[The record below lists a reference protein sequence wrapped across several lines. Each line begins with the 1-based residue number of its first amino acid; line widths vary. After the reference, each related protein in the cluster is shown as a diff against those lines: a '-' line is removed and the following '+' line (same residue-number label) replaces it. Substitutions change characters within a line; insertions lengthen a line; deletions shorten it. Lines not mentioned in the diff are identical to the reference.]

1 MVEETRTW
9 KRLQDNFRSD
19 VSIGQ
24 KFHELG
30 NRAEGVIVAYL
41 MGHDPDPKAFMA
53 NAESLIEGGADVLE
67 VGIPFSDP
75 VADGPVIQAA
85 GTRAL
90 SAGATPRK
98 IIDAIG
104 ELSSQYT
111 TPFLILTYYNPILAM
126 GVEQFMKN
134 ASDNGVNG
142 VVVPDLPMEEGNR
155 FRDTA
160 LKHNIDS
167 ILLAAPNTSEKR
179 LAGILEKSRGFVY
192 LVSLYGVTGPR
203 DTLSP
208 QALETVKK
216 VKSLAKCVIP
226 VSAGFGISQPQQVSS
241 LLRAGAD
248 GAIVGSALVRT
259 VAEHLDDPREAP
271 YYLKKTITALKQAST
286 QPGC

>member
-1 MVEETRTW
+1 M
-9 KRLQDNFRSD
+9 QDSFRSD
-19 VSIGQ
+19 DAIEQ
-24 KFHELG
+24 KFRELG

-53 NAESLIEGGADVLE
+53 NAASLIEGGADILE

-98 IIDAIG
+98 ILDTIG
-104 ELSSQYT
+104 QLSSQFAI
-111 TPFLILTYYNPILAM
+111 PFVVLTYYNPILAM
-126 GVEQFMKN
+126 GMEQFMRN

-142 VVVPDLPMEEGNR
+142 IVVPDLPVEEGDK
-155 FRDTA
+155 FRDIA
-160 LKHNIDS
+160 LKHNVDS
-167 ILLAAPNTSEKR
+167 IYLAAPNTSEKR
-179 LAGILEKSRGFVY
+179 LLRILEKSTGFVY

-216 VKSLAKCVIP
+216 VKSIAKGRIP
-226 VSAGFGISQPQQVSS
+226 VSAGFGISQPQQVSA

-248 GAIVGSALVRT
+248 GAIIGSVLVRT
-259 VAEHLDDPREAP
+259 VAEHLNDPGEAP
-271 YYLKKTITALKQAST
+271 YYLKKTIAALKQASKQRT
-286 QPGC
+286 G

>member
-1 MVEETRTW
+1 
-9 KRLQDNFRSD
+9 LQDSFRSD
-19 VSIGQ
+19 DAIEQ
-24 KFHELG
+24 KFRELG

-53 NAESLIEGGADVLE
+53 NAASLIEGGADILE

-98 IIDAIG
+98 ILDTIGQLWSQFAI
-104 ELSSQYT
+104 
-111 TPFLILTYYNPILAM
+111 PFVVLTYYNPILAM
-126 GVEQFMKN
+126 GMEQFMRN

-142 VVVPDLPMEEGNR
+142 IVVPDLPVEEGDK
-155 FRDTA
+155 FRDIA
-160 LKHNIDS
+160 LEHNVDS
-167 ILLAAPNTSEKR
+167 IYLVAPNTSEKR
-179 LAGILEKSRGFVY
+179 LLSILEKSTGFVY

-216 VKSLAKCVIP
+216 VKSIAKGRIP
-226 VSAGFGISQPQQVSS
+226 VSAGFGISQPQQVSA

-248 GAIVGSALVRT
+248 GAIIGSVLVRT
-259 VAEHLDDPREAP
+259 VAEHLNDPGEAP
-271 YYLKKTITALKQAST
+271 YYLKKTITALKQASKQRT
-286 QPGC
+286 G

>member
-1 MVEETRTW
+1 M
-9 KRLQDNFRSD
+9 QNNSRSD
-19 VSIGQ
+19 GPIEK
-24 KFHELG
+24 KFRELG

-53 NAESLIEGGADVLE
+53 NAESLIEGGADILE

-98 IIDAIG
+98 IIDTVG

-111 TPFLILTYYNPILAM
+111 TPFVILTYYNPILAM
-126 GVEQFMKN
+126 GIEQFMKN

-142 VVVPDLPMEEGNR
+142 VVVPDLPMEEGDR

-216 VKSLAKCVIP
+216 VKSLAKGVIP
-226 VSAGFGISQPQQVSS
+226 ISAGFGISQPQHVSS

-271 YYLKKTITALKQAST
+271 YYLKKTITALKQASK

>member
-1 MVEETRTW
+1 MWTL
-9 KRLQDNFRSD
+9 LQDNFHSD
-19 VSIGQ
+19 DPIGQ
-24 KFHELG
+24 KFRELG

-53 NAESLIEGGADVLE
+53 NAVSLIEGGADILE
-67 VGIPFSDP
+67 IGIPFSDP

-98 IIDAIG
+98 IIDTIG
-104 ELSSQYT
+104 ELSSQFT
-111 TPFLILTYYNPILAM
+111 TPIVILTYYNPILAM
-126 GVEQFMKN
+126 GVEQFMRN

-142 VVVPDLPMEEGNR
+142 IVVPDLPMEEGDM
-155 FRDTA
+155 FRNTT
-160 LKHNIDS
+160 LKHNIDR

-179 LAGILEKSRGFVY
+179 LVGIVEKSKGFVY

-203 DTLSP
+203 DILSP

-216 VKSLAKCVIP
+216 VKSLAKGTIP
-226 VSAGFGISQPQQVSS
+226 VSAGFGISRPEHVSS
-241 LLRAGAD
+241 LLGAGAD

-259 VAEHLDDPREAP
+259 VAEHLGDPREAP
-271 YYLKKTITALKQAST
+271 YYLKKTITELKEASK
-286 QPGC
+286 QRD

>member
-1 MVEETRTW
+1 
-9 KRLQDNFRSD
+9 
-19 VSIGQ
+19 
-24 KFHELG
+24 
-30 NRAEGVIVAYL
+30 

-53 NAESLIEGGADVLE
+53 NAASLIEGGADILE

-98 IIDAIG
+98 ILDTIG
-104 ELSSQYT
+104 QLSSQFAI
-111 TPFLILTYYNPILAM
+111 PFVVLTYYNPILAM
-126 GVEQFMKN
+126 GMEQFMRN

-142 VVVPDLPMEEGNR
+142 IVVPDLPVEEGDK
-155 FRDTA
+155 FRDIA
-160 LKHNIDS
+160 LKHNVDS
-167 ILLAAPNTSEKR
+167 IYLAAPNTSEKR
-179 LAGILEKSRGFVY
+179 LLSILEKSTGFVY

-216 VKSLAKCVIP
+216 VKWIAKGRIP
-226 VSAGFGISQPQQVSS
+226 VSAGFGISQPQQVSA

-248 GAIVGSALVRT
+248 GAIIGSVLVRT
-259 VAEHLDDPREAP
+259 VAEHLNDPGEAP
-271 YYLKKTITALKQAST
+271 YYLKKTITALKQASKQRT
-286 QPGC
+286 G

>member
-1 MVEETRTW
+1 M
-9 KRLQDNFRSD
+9 QDTFHSD
-19 VSIGQ
+19 DPIKQ
-24 KFHELG
+24 KFRELG

-41 MGHDPDPKAFMA
+41 MGHDPDPKAFVA
-53 NAESLIEGGADVLE
+53 DAESLIEGGADILE

-98 IIDAIG
+98 IIDTVG

-111 TPFLILTYYNPILAM
+111 TPFVILTYYNPILAM
-126 GVEQFMKN
+126 GIEQFMKN

-142 VVVPDLPMEEGNR
+142 VVVPDLPMEEGDR
-155 FRDTA
+155 IRDTA

-167 ILLAAPNTSEKR
+167 IYLAAPNTSEKR

-216 VKSLAKCVIP
+216 VKSLAKGVIP
-226 VSAGFGISQPQQVSS
+226 ISAGFGISQPQHVSS

-271 YYLKKTITALKQAST
+271 YYLKKTITALKQASK

>member
-1 MVEETRTW
+1 MRDT
-9 KRLQDNFRSD
+9 FHSD
-19 VSIGQ
+19 DPIKQ
-24 KFHELG
+24 KFRELG

-41 MGHDPDPKAFMA
+41 MGHDPDPKAFVA
-53 NAESLIEGGADVLE
+53 DAESLIEGGADILE

-98 IIDAIG
+98 IIDTVG

-111 TPFLILTYYNPILAM
+111 TPFVILTYYNPILAM
-126 GVEQFMKN
+126 GIEQFMKN

-142 VVVPDLPMEEGNR
+142 VVVPDLPMEEGDR

-167 ILLAAPNTSEKR
+167 IYLAAPNTSEKR
-179 LAGILEKSRGFVY
+179 LVGILEKSRGFVY

-216 VKSLAKCVIP
+216 VKSLAKGVIP
-226 VSAGFGISQPQQVSS
+226 ISAGFGISQPQHVSS

-271 YYLKKTITALKQAST
+271 YYLKKTITALKQASK

>member
-1 MVEETRTW
+1 M
-9 KRLQDNFRSD
+9 QDNSHSED
-19 VSIGQ
+19 PIEQ
-24 KFHELG
+24 KFRELG
-30 NRAEGVIVAYL
+30 DRAEGVLVAYL
-41 MGHDPDPKAFMA
+41 MGHDPNPKAFLA
-53 NAESLIEGGADVLE
+53 NAVSLIEGGADILE

-98 IIDAIG
+98 ILDTIG
-104 ELSSQYT
+104 QLSSQFAI
-111 TPFLILTYYNPILAM
+111 PFVILTYYNPILAM
-126 GVEQFMKN
+126 GIERFMRS
-134 ASDNGVNG
+134 ASDNGVDG
-142 VVVPDLPMEEGNR
+142 IVVPDLPMEEGDG
-155 FRDTA
+155 FRDMA
-160 LKHNIDS
+160 LKHNVDS
-167 ILLAAPNTSEKR
+167 IYLAAPNTSEKR
-179 LAGILEKSRGFVY
+179 LLRIVEKSTGFVY

-216 VKSLAKCVIP
+216 VKSFAKGRIP
-226 VSAGFGISQPQQVSS
+226 VSAGFGISQPQQVSA

-259 VAEHLDDPREAP
+259 VAEHLDDPGRAP
-271 YYLKKTITALKQAST
+271 RYLKKTITALKQASK

>member
-1 MVEETRTW
+1 MRDT
-9 KRLQDNFRSD
+9 FHSD
-19 VSIGQ
+19 DPIKQ
-24 KFHELG
+24 KFRELG

-41 MGHDPDPKAFMA
+41 MGHDPDPKAFVA
-53 NAESLIEGGADVLE
+53 DAESLIEGGADILE

-98 IIDAIG
+98 IIDTVG

-111 TPFLILTYYNPILAM
+111 TPFVILTYYNPILAM
-126 GVEQFMKN
+126 GIEQFMKN

-142 VVVPDLPMEEGNR
+142 VVVPDLPMEEGDR
-155 FRDTA
+155 FRDIA

-216 VKSLAKCVIP
+216 VKSLAKGVIP
-226 VSAGFGISQPQQVSS
+226 ISAGFGISQPQHVSS

-271 YYLKKTITALKQAST
+271 YYLKKTITALKQASK

>member
-1 MVEETRTW
+1 M
-9 KRLQDNFRSD
+9 QDTFHSD
-19 VSIGQ
+19 DPIKQ
-24 KFHELG
+24 KFRELG

-41 MGHDPDPKAFMA
+41 MGHDPDPKAFVA
-53 NAESLIEGGADVLE
+53 DAESLIEGGADILE

-98 IIDAIG
+98 IIDTIG

-111 TPFLILTYYNPILAM
+111 TPFVILTYYNPILAM
-126 GVEQFMKN
+126 GIEQFMKN

-142 VVVPDLPMEEGNR
+142 VVVPDLPMEESDR

-167 ILLAAPNTSEKR
+167 IYLAAPNTSEKR
-179 LAGILEKSRGFVY
+179 LVGILEKSRGFVY

-216 VKSLAKCVIP
+216 VKSLAKGVIP
-226 VSAGFGISQPQQVSS
+226 ISAGFGISQPQHVSS

-271 YYLKKTITALKQAST
+271 YYLKKTITALKQASK

>member
-1 MVEETRTW
+1 M
-9 KRLQDNFRSD
+9 QNNSRSD
-19 VSIGQ
+19 DPIEK
-24 KFHELG
+24 KFRELG

-53 NAESLIEGGADVLE
+53 NAESLIEGGADILE

-98 IIDAIG
+98 IIDTIG

-111 TPFLILTYYNPILAM
+111 TPFVILTYYNPILAM
-126 GVEQFMKN
+126 GIEQFMKN
-134 ASDNGVNG
+134 ASDNGVKG
-142 VVVPDLPMEEGNR
+142 IVVPDLPMEESDR
-155 FRDTA
+155 FRDIA

-167 ILLAAPNTSEKR
+167 VLLAAPNTSEKR

-216 VKSLAKCVIP
+216 VKSLAKGVIP
-226 VSAGFGISQPQQVSS
+226 ISAGFGISQPQHVSS

-271 YYLKKTITALKQAST
+271 YYLKKTITALKQASK